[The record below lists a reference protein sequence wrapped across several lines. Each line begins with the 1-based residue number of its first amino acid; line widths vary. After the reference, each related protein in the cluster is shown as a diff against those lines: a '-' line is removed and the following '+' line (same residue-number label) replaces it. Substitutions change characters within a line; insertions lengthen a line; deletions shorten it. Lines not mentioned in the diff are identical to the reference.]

1 MALVDAEYLFRVVH
15 IGAYGRS
22 SDGGVFAE
30 SLLGRGLEDATLNPS
45 QSLNMQSSPRLDTG

>member
-1 MALVDAEYLFRVVH
+1 MQKFDWMVH

-30 SLLGRGLEDATLNPS
+30 SLLGRGLEAVTLNVPEDAVKTVAEH
-45 QSLNMQSSPRLDTG
+45 LYNR